1 MEGEAMTR
9 VEPNTPAQTIF
20 LPRRWQTEDERGC
33 APGLS
38 LRMSCQAIR
47 SARPDGRTPWIVRVA
62 GALDCSTSEEL
73 REKINGLLAVDQPDR
88 LILDLEGV
96 THIDSSGLGT
106 LLAGMREAN
115 DRQVR
120 FTLSG
125 LNISLRHTLERT
137 RLYSLFEIRPT
148 LQDALLT

>member
-1 MEGEAMTR
+1 
-9 VEPNTPAQTIF
+9 
-20 LPRRWQTEDERGC
+20 
-33 APGLS
+33 
-38 LRMSCQAIR
+38 
-47 SARPDGRTPWIVRVA
+47 
-62 GALDCSTSEEL
+62 L

-115 DRQVR
+115 ERQVR